1 MKARRGKDGD
11 PRAGPAQKL
20 VSGARP
26 PLLSG
31 QLRRNEKKKKM
42 IEPETTPH
50 RTGPAGDAEARGEI
64 VAEFARVARV
74 VEDRDQLRQAFGATV
89 RALGF
94 EHFAL
99 QGQGARL
106 LLADL
111 PANWIFRPDPERDV
125 VFAAAAHSLSPF
137 LWSDIPRLTPLTPAD
152 ARTVE
157 GAPPGFAVPL
167 HGSPFS
173 SGLAAPPGLAE
184 ARGFAG
190 CCSFLMRKGG
200 VLPAEN
206 FAAAHYI
213 ATLAFEAAARV
224 ERVQPPRPR
233 LTPRQRD
240 CMVLAAQGKSD
251 WEIGRLLGIS
261 ESTVHK
267 HIEDAKRRFGV
278 STRIQLVVRGLAEA
292 RLSFSDILGGKS

>member
-1 MKARRGKDGD
+1 MSQLGGGGQDRLGDCPDSQHLRTDRAWLCPECADQAGRAHTGPGGGAGLALRPDTAMRTRRGKDGN

-42 IEPETTPH
+42 VEPQTSPPR

-99 QGQGARL
+99 QGFGARL

-111 PANWIFRPDPERDV
+111 PANWIFRPDPERDI

-152 ARTVE
+152 TRTVE

-173 SGLAAPPGLAE
+173 SGLAA
-184 ARGFAG
+184 
-190 CCSFLMRKGG
+190 
-200 VLPAEN
+200 
-206 FAAAHYI
+206 
-213 ATLAFEAAARV
+213 
-224 ERVQPPRPR
+224 
-233 LTPRQRD
+233 
-240 CMVLAAQGKSD
+240 
-251 WEIGRLLGIS
+251 
-261 ESTVHK
+261 
-267 HIEDAKRRFGV
+267 
-278 STRIQLVVRGLAEA
+278 
-292 RLSFSDILGGKS
+292 